1 MEIQLLN
8 DIVIIFGLSVAI
20 ILLCHRLRIPALVG
34 FLVTGALAGP
44 YGFKLVQSQHE
55 VEILAEVG
63 VVLLLFTIGI
73 EFSFK
78 RLLEIRK
85 AVLLGGSLQVVLTTG
100 GVYAGARAL
109 DLPAN
114 EAIFFGFLFSLSSTA
129 IVLRLLQKKGEIDS
143 PHGRTSLGILVF
155 QDIVIVPM
163 MLLTPLLAGE
173 VGDLNEFLLT
183 FAVKAAGVILLVI
196 AGAKWFVPRLL
207 QLSIRTRSRELFLL
221 TIVTICL
228 AVAWLTSSAGLS
240 LALGAFMAGLVISE
254 SEYSHYALGSI
265 LPFRDVFTSFFFVSI
280 GMLFD
285 TSLFIRQP
293 VEIVLLAVV
302 ILILKTATA
311 AAASLVLRYPVRTSF
326 LTGLALCQVGEFSF
340 ILSKVGIEYGLL
352 EGRYQFFLAVSV
364 LTMAATPFIMKA
376 APSVAD
382 LASRIPFAGFIGRDT
397 MEGESAVKADLERHL
412 VIIGLGVNGSNVAQ
426 TARITG
432 IPYVC
437 IEMSPDLAR
446 AAKAKGEP
454 VFHGDASQEDVLTH
468 VRIEAA
474 RVVVVAINDPAA
486 ARQITSIVHHLNPG
500 ACLIVRTRY
509 VQEVEELRKLGAS
522 EVIPEEFETSVEIFS
537 RVLSRYLVPQ
547 DEIEKLI
554 TQVRTDGYR
563 MFRNL
568 SSEAT
573 PLMDLKRHFPDAD
586 LITVRLDENAPLAGK
601 SLAECRLRKKHGITV
616 MAIRRGQTTITN
628 PAAETVMQS
637 ADILYLIG
645 APDRLTKAR
654 SLFINAQ
661 PTMET

>member
-20 ILLCHRLRIPALVG
+20 LLLCHRLKIPALVG

-44 YGFKLVQSQHE
+44 YGLGLVRSQHE

-78 RLLEIRK
+78 RLLDIHK
-85 AVLLGGSLQVVLTTG
+85 AVLLGGALQVVLTTT

-109 DLPAN
+109 ELPVN

-129 IVLRLLQKKGEIDS
+129 IVLRLLQQKGEIDS

-173 VGDLNEFLLT
+173 VGDLGEFLLT
-183 FAVKAAGVILLVI
+183 FAVKAAGVIVI
-196 AGAKWFVPRLL
+196 VFAGAKWFVPLLL
-207 QLSIRTRSRELFLL
+207 QQSMRTRSRELFLL
-221 TIVTICL
+221 TIVTLCL

-285 TSLFIRQP
+285 TALFVRQP
-293 VEIVLLAVV
+293 VEIAFLAGG

-311 AAASLVLRYPVRTSF
+311 AAAALVLRYPVRTSV

-340 ILSKVGIEYGLL
+340 ILSKVGINHGLL
-352 EGRYQFFLAVSV
+352 EGRYHLFLAVSV
-364 LTMAATPFIMKA
+364 LTMAATPFIMDF
-376 APSVAD
+376 APRVAE
-382 LASRIPFAGFIGRDT
+382 LASRIPFAGALGRET
-397 MEGESAVKADLERHL
+397 MVGEPPVEADLNRHL
-412 VIIGLGVNGSNVAQ
+412 VIIGLGVNGSNVAR
-426 TARITG
+426 TARISG

-446 AAKAKGEP
+446 AAKARGEP
-454 VFHGDASQEDVLTH
+454 VFHGDASQEDVLAH

-486 ARQITSIVHHLNPG
+486 ARRITSIVHNLNPG

-509 VQEVEELRKLGAS
+509 VQEVKELRRLGAT

-547 DEIEKLI
+547 DEIERLI
-554 TQVRTDGYR
+554 AQVRTDGYR

-586 LITVRLDENAPLAGK
+586 LITVRLDEKAPLAGK
-601 SLAECRLRKKHGITV
+601 SLAECQLRKKHGITV
-616 MAIRRGQTTITN
+616 MAVRRGQRTITN
-628 PAAETVMQS
+628 PEAGTVMQA

-645 APDRLTKAR
+645 APDRLTQAR
-654 SLFINAQ
+654 ALFSG
-661 PTMET
+661 

>member
-20 ILLCHRLRIPALVG
+20 ILLCHKLRIPALVG

-44 YGFKLVQSQHE
+44 YGLGLIRSQHE

-63 VVLLLFTIGI
+63 VVLLLSTIGI

-85 AVLLGGSLQVVLTTG
+85 AVLLGGSLQVVLTTA

-109 DLPAN
+109 ELPAN

-129 IVLRLLQKKGEIDS
+129 IVLRLLQQKGEIDS

-173 VGDLNEFLLT
+173 VGDLYEFLFT
-183 FAVKAAGVILLVI
+183 FTVKAAGVILLVI

-207 QLSIRTRSRELFLL
+207 KLSVRTRSRELFLL
-221 TIVTICL
+221 TIVTLCL

-285 TSLFIRQP
+285 TALFVRQP
-293 VEIVLLAVV
+293 LEIVLLAGA
-302 ILILKTATA
+302 ILTLKTATA
-311 AAASLVLRYPVRTSF
+311 AVAALVLRYPVRTSV

-340 ILSKVGIEYGLL
+340 ILSKVGVSHGLL
-352 EGRYQFFLAVSV
+352 EGRYHLFLAVSV
-364 LTMAATPFIMKA
+364 LTMAATPFIMEI
-376 APSVAD
+376 APRVAD
-382 LASRIPFAGFIGRDT
+382 LTARILFSGRIRKRPLT
-397 MEGESAVKADLERHL
+397 PETTAVSNLEHHL

-426 TARITG
+426 TARMSG

-437 IEMSPDLAR
+437 IEMSPDLSR
-446 AAKAKGEP
+446 AARERGEP
-454 VFHGDASQEDVLTH
+454 VLQGDASQENVLEH

-486 ARQITSIVHHLNPG
+486 ARRITSIVHNLNPG
-500 ACLIVRTRY
+500 AFLIVRTRY
-509 VQEVEELRKLGAS
+509 VQEVEELRMLGAT

-554 TQVRTDGYR
+554 AQVRTDGYR

-586 LITVRLDENAPLAGK
+586 LITVRIDEKAPLAGK
-601 SLAECRLRKKHGITV
+601 SLAECQLRKKHGIAV
-616 MAIRRGQTTITN
+616 MAIRREKRTITN
-628 PAAETVMQS
+628 PDAKTVMQS
-637 ADILYLIG
+637 ADILFLIG
-645 APDRLTKAR
+645 APDRLMKAR
-654 SLFINAQ
+654 SLFKG
-661 PTMET
+661 

>member
-20 ILLCHRLRIPALVG
+20 LLLCHRLGIPALVG
-34 FLVTGALAGP
+34 FIVTGALAGP
-44 YGFKLVQSQHE
+44 HGLGLVQSPHE
-55 VEILAEVG
+55 VEILAEIG

-85 AVLLGGSLQVVLTTG
+85 AVLLGGSLQVAFTTA

-109 DLPAN
+109 DLPPN
-114 EAIFFGFLFSLSSTA
+114 EALFFGFLFSLSSTA
-129 IVLRLLQKKGEIDS
+129 IVLRLLQQKGEIDS

-173 VGDLNEFLLT
+173 VGNINEFLLT
-183 FAVKAAGVILLVI
+183 SAAKAAGVIVVVI
-196 AGAKWFVPRLL
+196 AGAKWLVPRLL
-207 QLSIRTRSRELFLL
+207 RQSARTRSRELFLL
-221 TIVTICL
+221 TIVTLCL
-228 AVAWLTSSAGLS
+228 GVAWLTSSAGLS

-254 SEYSHYALGSI
+254 SEYSHYALGNI

-280 GMLFD
+280 GMLFN
-285 TSLFIRQP
+285 TELFLRQP
-293 VEIVLLAVV
+293 GMIILLALAV
-302 ILILKTATA
+302 LTLKAVTA
-311 AAASLVLRYPVRTSF
+311 AAVSLVLNYPIRTSVI
-326 LTGLALCQVGEFSF
+326 TGLALCQVGEFSF
-340 ILSKVGIEYGLL
+340 ILSKVGIEHGLL
-352 EGRYQFFLAVSV
+352 EERYHLFLAVSV
-364 LTMAATPFIMKA
+364 LTMAATPFIMGF
-376 APSVAD
+376 APRVAE
-382 LASRIPFAGFIGRDT
+382 LASRIPFAGRIGRKRAALEEAAT
-397 MEGESAVKADLERHL
+397 SNLERHL

-426 TARITG
+426 TARISG

-446 AAKAKGEP
+446 AARERGEP
-454 VFHGDASQEDVLTH
+454 VLQGDASQENVLEH

-486 ARQITSIVHHLNPG
+486 TQRITSVVHHLNPG

-509 VQEVEELRKLGAS
+509 IQEVMELRRLGAT

-554 TQVRTDGYR
+554 AEVRTDGYK

-586 LITVRLDENAPLAGK
+586 LITVRLGENAPLAGR
-601 SLAECRLRKKHGITV
+601 SLAEFQLRKQHGITV
-616 MAIRRGQTTITN
+616 MAIRRGQNTITN
-628 PAAETVMQS
+628 PEADAVLQP

-645 APDRLTKAR
+645 APDRLAKAR
-654 SLFINAQ
+654 ALFSDA
-661 PTMET
+661 

>member
-1 MEIQLLN
+1 MEIQILN
-8 DIVIIFGLSVAI
+8 DVVIIFGLSVAI

-44 YGFKLVQSQHE
+44 YGFGLIESQHE
-55 VEILAEVG
+55 VEILAEIG

-85 AVLLGGSLQVVLTTG
+85 AVLLGGSLQVVLTSA

-109 DLPAN
+109 ELPAN

-129 IVLRLLQKKGEIDS
+129 IVLRLLQQKGEIDS

-173 VGDLNEFLLT
+173 VGDIDEFLLT
-183 FAVKAAGVILLVI
+183 FTVKAAGVIVI
-196 AGAKWFVPRLL
+196 VFAGAKWLVPLLL
-207 QLSIRTRSRELFLL
+207 QQSVRTRSRELFLL
-221 TIVTICL
+221 TIVTLCL

-285 TSLFIRQP
+285 TALFIRQP
-293 VEIVLLAVV
+293 VEIALLAGA
-302 ILILKTATA
+302 ILTLKTVTA
-311 AAASLVLRYPVRTSF
+311 AVVSLVLRYPVRTSV

-340 ILSKVGIEYGLL
+340 ILSRVGIDHGLL
-352 EGRYQFFLAVSV
+352 EGRHHLFLAVSV
-364 LTMAATPFIMKA
+364 LTMAATPFIMEV
-376 APSVAD
+376 APRVAN
-382 LASRIPFAGFIGRDT
+382 LASRIPFGDRIGRDT
-397 MEGESAVKADLERHL
+397 MEGGPAMKTDLERHL
-412 VIIGLGVNGSNVAQ
+412 VIIGLGVNGSNVAL

-437 IEMSPDLAR
+437 IEMSPDMAR
-446 AAKAKGEP
+446 AAKARGEP
-454 VFHGDASQEDVLTH
+454 VFHGDASQENVLAH

-486 ARQITSIVHHLNPG
+486 AQRITSIVHSLNPG

-509 VQEVEELRKLGAS
+509 VQEVKELRRLGAT

-547 DEIEKLI
+547 DEIESLI
-554 TQVRTDGYR
+554 SKVRTDGYR

-568 SSEAT
+568 SNEAT

-586 LITVRLDENAPLAGK
+586 LITVRLAENAPLAGK
-601 SLAECRLRKKHGITV
+601 SLAESRMRKEHGVTV
-616 MAIRRGQTTITN
+616 MAIRRGQSTITN
-628 PAAETVMQS
+628 PEAETIMQP

-645 APDRLTKAR
+645 APDRLRKAR
-654 SLFINAQ
+654 TLFSEA
-661 PTMET
+661 

>member
-20 ILLCHRLRIPALVG
+20 LLLCHRLGIPALVG
-34 FLVTGALAGP
+34 FIVTGALAGP
-44 YGFKLVQSQHE
+44 HGLGLVQSPHE
-55 VEILAEVG
+55 VEILAEIG

-85 AVLLGGSLQVVLTTG
+85 AVLLGGSLQVAFTTA

-109 DLPAN
+109 DLPSN
-114 EAIFFGFLFSLSSTA
+114 EALFFGFLFSLSSTA
-129 IVLRLLQKKGEIDS
+129 IVLRLLQQRGEIDS

-173 VGDLNEFLLT
+173 VGNINEFLLT
-183 FAVKAAGVILLVI
+183 SAAKAVGVIVIVI
-196 AGAKWFVPRLL
+196 AGAKWLVPRLL
-207 QLSIRTRSRELFLL
+207 RQSARTRSRELFLL
-221 TIVTICL
+221 TIVTLCL
-228 AVAWLTSSAGLS
+228 GVAWLTSSAGLS

-254 SEYSHYALGSI
+254 SEYSHYALGNI

-280 GMLFD
+280 GMLFN
-285 TSLFIRQP
+285 TELFLRQP
-293 VEIVLLAVV
+293 GMIILLALAV
-302 ILILKTATA
+302 LTLKAVTA
-311 AAASLVLRYPVRTSF
+311 AAVSLVLNYPIRTSVI
-326 LTGLALCQVGEFSF
+326 TGLALCQVGEFSF
-340 ILSKVGIEYGLL
+340 ILSKVGIEHGLL
-352 EGRYQFFLAVSV
+352 EERYHLFLAVSV
-364 LTMAATPFIMKA
+364 LTMAATPFIMRFAPRVAELA
-376 APSVAD
+376 A
-382 LASRIPFAGFIGRDT
+382 RIPFAGRIGRKRAALEEAAT
-397 MEGESAVKADLERHL
+397 SNLERHL

-426 TARITG
+426 TARISG

-446 AAKAKGEP
+446 AARERGEP
-454 VFHGDASQEDVLTH
+454 VLQGDASQENVLEH

-486 ARQITSIVHHLNPG
+486 TQRITSVVHHLNPG

-509 VQEVEELRKLGAS
+509 IQEVMELRRLGAT

-554 TQVRTDGYR
+554 AEVRTDGYK

-586 LITVRLDENAPLAGK
+586 LITVRLGENAPLAGR
-601 SLAECRLRKKHGITV
+601 SLAEFQLRKQHGITV
-616 MAIRRGQTTITN
+616 MAIRRGQNTITN
-628 PAAETVMQS
+628 PEADAVLQP

-645 APDRLTKAR
+645 APDRLAKAR
-654 SLFINAQ
+654 ALFSDA
-661 PTMET
+661 

>member
-20 ILLCHRLRIPALVG
+20 LLLCHRLRIPALVG
-34 FLVTGALAGP
+34 FLVTGALVGP
-44 YGFKLVQSQHE
+44 YGMGLIRSPHE

-85 AVLLGGSLQVVLTTG
+85 AVLLGGSLQVVLTTA
-100 GVYAGARAL
+100 GVYAGAMAL
-109 DLPAN
+109 GLPVN

-155 QDIVIVPM
+155 QDLIIVPM

-173 VGDLNEFLLT
+173 AGNLDDFLLT
-183 FAVKAAGVILLVI
+183 FTLKAAGVILVVF
-196 AGAKWFVPRLL
+196 AGAKWFVPWLL
-207 QLSIRTRSRELFLL
+207 MQSMRTRSRELFLL
-221 TIVTICL
+221 TIVTLCL

-240 LALGAFMAGLVISE
+240 IALGAFIAGLVISE
-254 SEYSHYALGSI
+254 SEYSHYALGNI

-285 TSLFIRQP
+285 TALFIRQP
-293 VEIVLLAVV
+293 VEIVLLAGA
-302 ILILKTATA
+302 ILTLKTATA
-311 AAASLVLRYPVRTSF
+311 AIVALVLRYPVRTSVI
-326 LTGLALCQVGEFSF
+326 TGLALCQVGEFSF
-340 ILSKVGIEYGLL
+340 ILSKVGIDHGLL
-352 EGRYQFFLAVSV
+352 EGRYHLFLAVSV
-364 LTMAATPFIMKA
+364 LTMAATPFIMGV
-376 APSVAD
+376 APRIAE
-382 LASRIPFAGFIGRDT
+382 LASRIPFADRIGRES
-397 MEGESAVKADLERHL
+397 MEGEPAVKPDLERHL
-412 VIIGLGVNGSNVAQ
+412 VIIGLGVNGSNVAL
-426 TARITG
+426 TARVTG

-446 AAKAKGEP
+446 AAKERGEP
-454 VFHGDASQEDVLTH
+454 VFHGDASQENVLDH

-486 ARQITSIVHHLNPG
+486 ARQITSIVHNLNPG
-500 ACLIVRTRY
+500 AFLIVRTRY
-509 VQEVEELRKLGAS
+509 VQEVKELRGLGAS

-554 TQVRTDGYR
+554 AQVRTDGYS

-573 PLMDLKRHFPDAD
+573 PLMDLKQHFPDAD
-586 LITVRLDENAPLAGK
+586 LITVRLGESAPLAGR
-601 SLAECRLRKKHGITV
+601 SLAESQLRKQHGVTV
-616 MAIRRGQTTITN
+616 MAIRRGQSTITN
-628 PAAETVMQS
+628 PEANTVMQS
-637 ADILYLIG
+637 DDTLYLVG
-645 APDRLTKAR
+645 APDLLKKVRPL
-654 SLFINAQ
+654 LNAN
-661 PTMET
+661 EG